1 MNFSTQ
7 NNFIMNDGVVFRTN
21 KDGTVVVMKM
31 NDDEVFYKIDGV
43 AAEIFQR
50 ITVSESNLGLLAED
64 LSKEYEVSSQKIID
78 DAQDF
83 LEKAISLD
91 LISAR

>member
-1 MNFSTQ
+1 MNFSPQ
-7 NNFIMNDGVVFRTN
+7 NSFIMKDGVVFRAN

-50 ITVSESNLGLLAED
+50 ITVSESTLGLLAED
-64 LSKEYEVSSQKIID
+64 LSMDYSVSAQQIID
-78 DAQDF
+78 DAQEF
-83 LEKAISLD
+83 LKKAISLD